1 VCSYFTTQ
9 LLNNILPKIITEDE
23 MGLLQ
28 PEVKCKQQNKSEKH
42 LHLQHIKRAH
52 VTPQM

>member
-1 VCSYFTTQ
+1 MTE
-9 LLNNILPKIITEDE
+9 LLNNILPKIITEHE

-28 PEVKCKQQNKSEKH
+28 LEVKYKQKIYSEKH
-42 LHLQHIKRAH
+42 LQLQDAKVAH